1 MDNRLVYRRMMEFQA
16 GLRQGW
22 HPVVGWNDEERAA
35 AAELI
40 GRGEAEWNNDTM
52 QNLRRAEKKTK
63 EVSRDT
69 KPTNPKD
76 EIASASK
83 VPLHLWPQSA
93 TIHGALALLAG
104 RQKYGRSNWRE
115 AGVRATIYK
124 DALDRHMG
132 LWFEGE
138 DNDDETGLSHLGHA
152 LACIAILVDARESG
166 KFVDDRQF
174 PGPGQAKLLAWAGE
188 ETKRLIALY
197 ADRPAPKHFSR
208 LTEGES
214 GAPETEQL

>member
-1 MDNRLVYRRMMEFQA
+1 MPNPSELFRA
-16 GLRQGW
+16 S
-22 HPVVGWNDEERAA
+22 EE
-35 AAELI
+35 I
-40 GRGEAEWNNDTM
+40 
-52 QNLRRAEKKTK
+52 
-63 EVSRDT
+63 SRDA

-152 LACIAILVDARESG
+152 LACIAILVDAIASD
-166 KFVDDRQF
+166 KFVDDRQY
-174 PGPGQAKLLAWAGE
+174 PGPDQTKLLTWAGE

-197 ADRPAPKHFSR
+197 ADRDPPKQFSR
-208 LTEGES
+208 LS
-214 GAPETEQL
+214 LAASAPETEQL